1 MGEIPKNKFQNPVG
15 PLVIHCL
22 SYKSTIQ
29 PINHST
35 TRGDFEKREARI
47 EMSSFPDGGNSKKQI
62 PKSSMPA
69 WLFIPFFQSTT
80 QPFNYTGRFR
90 ETGGENR
97 DAFFPHGGNSKNK
110 FKNPVGS
117 LVIHSFFPVNY
128 SINQPF
134 NYTGKIPNS

>member
-1 MGEIPKNKFQNPVG
+1 MPAWLFIPFFQ
-15 PLVIHCL
+15 
-22 SYKSTIQ
+22 STTQ

-35 TRGDFEKREARI
+35 TRDDFGKREARI

-80 QPFNYTGRFR
+80 QPINHSTTRGDFEKR
-90 ETGGENR
+90 EARIEMHS
-97 DAFFPHGGNSKNK
+97 FHGGNSKNK
-110 FKNPVGS
+110 FQNPVGS
-117 LVIHSFFPVNY
+117 LVIHSLFPVNY
-128 SINQPF
+128 STNQPF